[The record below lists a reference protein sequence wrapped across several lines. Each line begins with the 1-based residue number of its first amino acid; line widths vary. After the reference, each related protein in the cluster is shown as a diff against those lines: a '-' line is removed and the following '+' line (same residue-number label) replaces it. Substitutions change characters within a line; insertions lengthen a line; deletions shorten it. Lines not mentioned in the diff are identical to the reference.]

1 MKYFK
6 LIPFLL
12 IASVIPAIISCC
24 PTPRQR
30 TAALLDDVESYINA
44 RPDSARVVLENIDSL
59 YLKTPALRARYS
71 LLHVMALD
79 KCYDDITAPGLLD
92 PAVAWYGHHGS
103 PDEKMK
109 TCYYQ
114 GRIAQE
120 HKDSNG
126 AAVYYSSAE
135 EYSEKITDK
144 HALGL
149 LYLAQAS
156 IYNSVYNSAK
166 EEEYCEKGLAVFRAV
181 NDSLQG
187 IAMGQLA
194 ISCFIQRKWDRADSL
209 FTEGIALSASNP
221 YAMSVF
227 LPKYAVMKL
236 LQSEAEPEEAL
247 KLLDRLRIEYGY
259 PLSLQGAG
267 AYAYALI
274 LSGKEAEAKGIIE
287 QLEGQARSYPLEV
300 EPWLSRC
307 ALASGDFRKAYESL
321 NKAHLSEEVTIQDV
335 LKNSVSESISGF
347 NEFKDQQKMLQGRIH
362 IAILIVI
369 ILILTLGLTLALLY
383 KNKLENEKSQILNA
397 YTILE
402 KEAAEQETQT
412 SKLQLQLNQT
422 QEKARQERVLRFRQ
436 AGRLRTS
443 IWRLEHRGPSWI
455 MKDSDMAII
464 KEELSAVYDIDDDG
478 KKLVS
483 RLNRELDGAILPLL
497 DDLSI
502 KDKPQ
507 EQLFL
512 CCCLLNLPADIIAAK
527 FGITSNNVRVK
538 KSRLKSQI
546 KELDS
551 KEYDA
556 LFDIRR

>member
-1 MKYFK
+1 
-6 LIPFLL
+6 
-12 IASVIPAIISCC
+12 
-24 PTPRQR
+24 
-30 TAALLDDVESYINA
+30 
-44 RPDSARVVLENIDSL
+44 
-59 YLKTPALRARYS
+59 
-71 LLHVMALD
+71 
-79 KCYDDITAPGLLD
+79 
-92 PAVAWYGHHGS
+92 
-103 PDEKMK
+103 
-109 TCYYQ
+109 
-114 GRIAQE
+114 
-120 HKDSNG
+120 
-126 AAVYYSSAE
+126 
-135 EYSEKITDK
+135 
-144 HALGL
+144 
-149 LYLAQAS
+149 
-156 IYNSVYNSAK
+156 
-166 EEEYCEKGLAVFRAV
+166 
-181 NDSLQG
+181 
-187 IAMGQLA
+187 
-194 ISCFIQRKWDRADSL
+194 
-209 FTEGIALSASNP
+209 
-221 YAMSVF
+221 
-227 LPKYAVMKL
+227 
-236 LQSEAEPEEAL
+236 
-247 KLLDRLRIEYGY
+247 
-259 PLSLQGAG
+259 
-267 AYAYALI
+267 
-274 LSGKEAEAKGIIE
+274 
-287 QLEGQARSYPLEV
+287 
-300 EPWLSRC
+300 
-307 ALASGDFRKAYESL
+307 
-321 NKAHLSEEVTIQDV
+321 
-335 LKNSVSESISGF
+335 
-347 NEFKDQQKMLQGRIH
+347 MLQGRIH

-422 QEKARQERVLRFRQ
+422 QEMARQERVLRFRQ